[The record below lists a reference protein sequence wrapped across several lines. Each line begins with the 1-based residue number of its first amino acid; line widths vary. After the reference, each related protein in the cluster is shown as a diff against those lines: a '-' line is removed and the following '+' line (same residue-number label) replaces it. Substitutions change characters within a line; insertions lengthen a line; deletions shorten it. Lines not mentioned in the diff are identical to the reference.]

1 MKKVQLIVGIF
12 TLTCLL
18 ACNKNTTKS
27 AVNVAFSPKDST
39 ISVETK
45 IENPIPSAKKSVLQ
59 QIVTFFRQ
67 EKKENAAVSTPTQ
80 ADTISNNMVQDSVL
94 PPSQAKAFE
103 MPLISLQG
111 LMWSL
116 SQAPKP
122 FSIPAT
128 EPTAIELPQGTQ
140 ILIPQGAFMIEETEE
155 PVNGNVLVIAQEYL
169 GIEDILRANLSTMS
183 PEGML
188 ETGGMLYVEAMYEG
202 KRCVLRKDKKLQ
214 ILIPT
219 QGRKKDK
226 NMQLFSGGRDENGQ
240 MLWDLLAPDDFFK
253 QDTLV
258 RTSLSTM
265 DSFLQF
271 VKKSVEDIKHFSW
284 AKIGKP
290 VVQFKRISA
299 RGSEYVGSEMATECP
314 KDYFSLNKFQVK
326 YCDVKYEKGNK
337 KTDTIISF
345 FKKTEKPFNFHLK
358 VQADLVTGK
367 LISPR
372 YADQFA
378 GIPTPI
384 AAQMARMIRKQKW
397 TPGENEVDFEV
408 FISEK
413 YKQKIDEKY
422 GKRLIDGDCE
432 QEYRSNYAVYV
443 KNYKPI
449 ISYYSPTRMSAY
461 QQMQNY
467 IFSTTKLGWI
477 NCDRFL
483 NVPEKTDLMVDIGKA
498 TDLQAYMIFHKIR
511 SVISTNIWEVAEA
524 EENGF
529 CRFGN
534 IPKDEKVTLFVIKTE
549 NNKQFYALKDTHIS
563 NEIEENLDF
572 KPLDRQT
579 LAVITQNLGER
590 FN

>member
-27 AVNVAFSPKDST
+27 AVNVAFLPKDST

-103 MPLISLQG
+103 MPLMSLQG

-116 SQAPKP
+116 SQVPKP

-140 ILIPQGAFMIEETEE
+140 ILIPQAAFMIEETEE

-226 NMQLFSGGRDENGQ
+226 NMQLFLGGRDENGQ
-240 MLWDLLAPDDFFK
+240 MLWDLLAPDDFF
-253 QDTLV
+253 
-258 RTSLSTM
+258 
-265 DSFLQF
+265 
-271 VKKSVEDIKHFSW
+271 
-284 AKIGKP
+284 
-290 VVQFKRISA
+290 
-299 RGSEYVGSEMATECP
+299 
-314 KDYFSLNKFQVK
+314 
-326 YCDVKYEKGNK
+326 
-337 KTDTIISF
+337 
-345 FKKTEKPFNFHLK
+345 
-358 VQADLVTGK
+358 
-367 LISPR
+367 
-372 YADQFA
+372 
-378 GIPTPI
+378 
-384 AAQMARMIRKQKW
+384 
-397 TPGENEVDFEV
+397 
-408 FISEK
+408 
-413 YKQKIDEKY
+413 
-422 GKRLIDGDCE
+422 
-432 QEYRSNYAVYV
+432 
-443 KNYKPI
+443 
-449 ISYYSPTRMSAY
+449 
-461 QQMQNY
+461 
-467 IFSTTKLGWI
+467 
-477 NCDRFL
+477 
-483 NVPEKTDLMVDIGKA
+483 
-498 TDLQAYMIFHKIR
+498 
-511 SVISTNIWEVAEA
+511 
-524 EENGF
+524 
-529 CRFGN
+529 
-534 IPKDEKVTLFVIKTE
+534 
-549 NNKQFYALKDTHIS
+549 
-563 NEIEENLDF
+563 
-572 KPLDRQT
+572 
-579 LAVITQNLGER
+579 
-590 FN
+590 